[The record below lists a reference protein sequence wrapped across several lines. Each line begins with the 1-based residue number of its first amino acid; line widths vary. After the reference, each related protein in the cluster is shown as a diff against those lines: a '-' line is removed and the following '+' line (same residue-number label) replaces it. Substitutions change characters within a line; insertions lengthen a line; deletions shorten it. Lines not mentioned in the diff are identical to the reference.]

1 MEKNAINVM
10 KRNIFVIQTYVMVT
24 FGISD
29 GFVFKLL
36 LLIGEC
42 LDLTTKDSERK
53 TFTLLFCF

>member
-36 LLIGEC
+36 LLVGEC
-42 LDLTTKDSERK
+42 FVFKTT
-53 TFTLLFCF
+53 